1 MSGYLT
7 AWSHPAALVEVSK
20 NGVCTCVCVRV
31 CVRVCVHVCSQ
42 LHDIIM
48 LPSVTDCRLIPES
61 PRWLLI
67 QGREE
72 EARAVLVKIA
82 RGNGRNVT
90 VPRLKRPT
98 SSSSSQPSTETSV
111 SVTDLFRGPAIR
123 HRTLILIV
131 AW

>member
-7 AWSHPAALVEVSK
+7 AWSHPAALVEVSE
-20 NGVCTCVCVRV
+20 NGVCTCVCV
-31 CVRVCVHVCSQ
+31 HVCSQ
-42 LHDIIM
+42 LQDIIM
-48 LPSVTDCRLIPES
+48 LPSVTDRRLIPES

-98 SSSSSQPSTETSV
+98 SSSSQPSTETSV